1 MKRRSVV
8 IGAGA
13 ALAAAGGLWWA
24 FRRRPSLST
33 EEFAALYREPLAP
46 PAGPVATYHLGH
58 SLVGRD
64 MPAMLAAWARHGHA
78 SQLGW
83 GTPLKGHRTGEIA
96 GFDTE
101 NDHDAFRPVDE
112 ALASGDYDV
121 VVLTEMVEIR
131 DAIRWHD
138 SARELAGWAREA
150 RAGNPEVRVYLYETW
165 HPLDDPEGWLQRLD
179 ADLARHWE
187 GEILRPALAEDGVG
201 TINVIP
207 AGQVMAA
214 AVRAME
220 GGEVPGMTDRSQLF
234 GLTPEGAPDMIH
246 LGDWGN
252 WLVAMAHFAV
262 IYQRLPEDAPVLH
275 ADGSPAT
282 PLPPGA
288 EEVLRQ
294 VVWRVVSGYP
304 PTGLAPAGG

>member
-1 MKRRSVV
+1 MRRRALM
-8 IGAGA
+8 IGAGMM
-13 ALAAAGGLWWA
+13 LAAGVWA
-24 FRRRPSLST
+24 LRRPVPLSRAA
-33 EEFAALYREPLAP
+33 FAATYATPLAP

-64 MPAMLAAWARHGHA
+64 MPAMLAAWAGHDHA

-83 GTPLKGHRTGEIA
+83 GTSLAAHRSGEVA

-101 NDHDAFRPVDE
+101 NAHPAYRPADA
-112 ALASGDYDV
+112 ALASGEYDV

-138 SARELAGWAREA
+138 AAGALAHWARAA
-150 RAGNPEVRVYLYETW
+150 RAGNPLVRVYLYETW
-165 HPLDDPEGWLQRLD
+165 HALDDPEGWLTRLD
-179 ADLARHWE
+179 ADLTRHWE
-187 GEILRPALAEDGVG
+187 DEVLRPALAESGVG
-201 TINVIP
+201 AIHVIP

-220 GGEVPGMTDRSQLF
+220 EGAVPGLTDRRQLF
-234 GLTPEGAPDMIH
+234 GQTPEGAPDQIH

-252 WLVAMAHFAV
+252 WLVALTHHAV
-262 IYQRLPEDAPVLH
+262 IYHRLPEAAPMLH

-288 EEVLRQ
+288 EAALRQ
-294 VVWRVVSGYP
+294 VVWRVVTGYP
-304 PTGLAPAGG
+304 ASGVAPARG

>member
-1 MKRRSVV
+1 MQRRWVLV
-8 IGAGA
+8 GAGA
-13 ALAAAGGLWWA
+13 AVAGWWIL
-24 FRRRPSLST
+24 RRPAPLSRAA
-33 EEFAALYREPLAP
+33 FAVTYAVPLAP
-46 PAGPVATYHLGH
+46 PAEPVATYHLGH

-64 MPAMLAAWARHGHA
+64 MPAMLAAWAGHDHA

-83 GTPLKGHRTGEIA
+83 GTSLQAHRKGDIA

-101 NDHDAFRPVDE
+101 NAHPAYRPVNE
-112 ALASGDYDV
+112 ALASGDYGA

-138 SARELAGWAREA
+138 AARELAHWARTA
-150 RAGNPEVRVYLYETW
+150 RAGNPVVRVYLYETW
-165 HPLDDPEGWLQRLD
+165 HPLDDPEGWLTRLD
-179 ADLARHWE
+179 ADLSRHWE
-187 GEILRPALAEDGVG
+187 DEILRPALAEKGVG
-201 TINVIP
+201 AIHVIP
-207 AGQVMAA
+207 AGQAMAA

-220 GGEVPGMTDRSQLF
+220 AGEVPGMTDRRQLF
-234 GLTPEGAPDMIH
+234 GLTPEGAADMIH

-252 WLVAMAHFAV
+252 WLVAMVHHAV
-262 IYQRLPEDAPVLH
+262 IYHRLPAAAPVLH

-288 EEVLRQ
+288 DEILRQ

-304 PTGLAPAGG
+304 PAGLAPAGG